1 MGNNKSNSI
10 LSILKI
16 QNRGEKGTSHD
27 IVYLQTQEL
36 EGINPFDSP
45 QSPSNPL
52 ESAGNEK

>member
-16 QNRGEKGTSHD
+16 QNRGQNDASHD
-27 IVYLQTQEL
+27 MVYLQTQEL

-45 QSPSNPL
+45 QSPINPL
-52 ESAGNEK
+52 ERAGNEK